1 MLNNIILIITVSFLF
16 IILIIFLIL
25 IRLTKNKVSVNNKVT
40 PYDLSKLN
48 KIDRDFFKKVSS
60 SLKNLGF
67 ELDNDYKIEED
78 NTLKDSD
85 KKLYIRRFIH
95 KGLGTSAH
103 ICHTPLK
110 KGKGRKPA
118 YEKNLKLETM
128 FMSGYVIRSCMTIEP
143 EIMNIYDEMRITCT
157 NFSKV
162 DELIQAH
169 IDEVNKRV
177 KLEPIK
183 FDVVHTPAE
192 AFLNTSLR
200 DIYMDQVKAGRMKY
214 NANMGWYRLTY
225 RGAIR
230 ILLKTCQFALFQRTK
245 VKRQTATGISYY
257 PIKKMKPPL
266 PLWMYNMNYLVFLF
280 FVLIHAL
287 FVSKVGKA
295 DLILNT
301 MKITYVVALV
311 CFVISVLYKLIK
323 RKSK

>member
-1 MLNNIILIITVSFLF
+1 MLNNIILIIAVSFLI
-16 IILIIFLIL
+16 IILIAYLIV
-25 IRLTKNKVSVNNKVT
+25 IRLTKIKVSINNKVT

-48 KIDRDFFKKVSS
+48 KIDHDFLEKTSA
-60 SLKNLGF
+60 SLKKLGF

-78 NTLKDSD
+78 STLKKND
-85 KKLYIRRFIH
+85 KNLYIRRFIH
-95 KGLGTSAH
+95 KGLGTAAH
-103 ICHTPLK
+103 ICYTPLK

-128 FMSGYVIRSCMTIEP
+128 FMSGFVIRSCMTIEP

-157 NFSKV
+157 NFSKA

-177 KLEPIK
+177 KLEPIN
-183 FDVVHTPAE
+183 FDVAHAPAE
-192 AFLNTSLR
+192 AFLNKSLR
-200 DIYMDQVKAGRMKY
+200 DIYMNQVKAGRMKY
-214 NANMGWYRLTY
+214 NVNMGWYRLTY

-230 ILLKTCQFALFQRTK
+230 TILKACQFTLFQRAK

-266 PLWMYNMNYLVFLF
+266 PLWIYNMNCLVFLF

-287 FVSKVGKA
+287 FVAKVGKTE
-295 DLILNT
+295 LLFSI
-301 MKITYVVALV
+301 MKITYIVALA
-311 CFVISVLYKLIK
+311 CFVISVFFKLIK
-323 RKSK
+323 RKSN